1 MFQRQESLW
10 RPCEVINPV
19 IFFLWGGGEGKE
31 KGKLNSLELRRS
43 PRVGEPSVCVAKR
56 SA

>member
-19 IFFLWGGGEGKE
+19 IFFLWGGGGEGEGKAELIGTE
-31 KGKLNSLELRRS
+31 KKPQSW
-43 PRVGEPSVCVAKR
+43 
-56 SA
+56 